1 MARANSSPK
10 PSPKP
15 APTPNPPIQ
24 ARPHL
29 ENISQRSGTHSPTK
43 AAVPTAQRQ
52 HLSNPI
58 NLGEPRG
65 PGKPPTGGRGG
76 IKGKV

>member
-1 MARANSSPK
+1 MARANSTPK

-15 APTPNPPIQ
+15 APTPPIQ

-29 ENISQRSGTHSPTK
+29 QNISQRSGTPSPTK
-43 AAVPTAQRQ
+43 AVIATAQRQ

-65 PGKPPTGGRGG
+65 AGRLPTGGRGG
-76 IKGKV
+76 TKGKV